1 MFTAQA
7 INIIEKIK
15 MSVLPLSIAN
25 IVDEDRNIKI
35 IIKEEIIFFEIEIIL
50 LTQKNWKKKYFF

>member
-1 MFTAQA
+1 
-7 INIIEKIK
+7 

-50 LTQKNWKKKYFF
+50 LTQKN

>member
-15 MSVLPLSIAN
+15 ISVLPLSIAN

-50 LTQKNWKKKYFF
+50 LTQNINELK